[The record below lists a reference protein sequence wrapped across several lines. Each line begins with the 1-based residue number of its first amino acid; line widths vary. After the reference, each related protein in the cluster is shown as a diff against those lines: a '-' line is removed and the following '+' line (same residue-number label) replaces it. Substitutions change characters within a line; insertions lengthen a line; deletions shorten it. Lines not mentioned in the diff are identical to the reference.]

1 MILYL
6 DTSAFLKL
14 YVAEPESPQ
23 IHQAVASAKVTCTH
37 LLAYAE
43 MRAGLTKAVREKR
56 ISAEELP
63 YQVNAFEHDWA
74 EMRIV
79 EATEE
84 LIRRAGDLAERFGLR
99 GYDSVHLAAAEAV
112 WRAAPGVDF
121 RVAVFDGG
129 LAKAIQQLG
138 MTLLN

>member
-23 IHQAVASAKVTCTH
+23 IHQVVAAAEVTCTY

-43 MRAGLTKAVREKR
+43 MRAGLAKAVREKR
-56 ISAEELP
+56 ISAAELP

-79 EATEE
+79 
-84 LIRRAGDLAERFGLR
+84 
-99 GYDSVHLAAAEAV
+99 
-112 WRAAPGVDF
+112 
-121 RVAVFDGG
+121 
-129 LAKAIQQLG
+129 
-138 MTLLN
+138 